1 MGLEFITR
9 IIRTT
14 AMVALLA
21 ALAVSVYYDWNFAL
35 GMLVGTL
42 WGLTN
47 LFLMKLLIREVIS
60 PRKTRMNQA
69 VVLMLVKFPLL
80 YVGGYLILAW
90 GFFSAYSLLAGFSL
104 MFAVTLL
111 KVLGRVVMGMDV
123 PGLTQLTRNQAEG
136 TN

>member
-21 ALAVSVYYDWNFAL
+21 ALAVSVYFDWIFAL
-35 GMLVGTL
+35 GFLVGTL
-42 WGLTN
+42 WGLIN
-47 LFLMKLLIREVIS
+47 LYFLKMLIMEVIS
-60 PRKTRMNQA
+60 PSKTRTNQA

-80 YVGGYLILAW
+80 YAGGYFILAW

-104 MFAVTLL
+104 MFAVMLL
-111 KVLGRVVMGMDV
+111 KVLGRMIMGLDV
-123 PGLTQLTRNQAEG
+123 PGLTQLTRKEAEG
-136 TN
+136 AN